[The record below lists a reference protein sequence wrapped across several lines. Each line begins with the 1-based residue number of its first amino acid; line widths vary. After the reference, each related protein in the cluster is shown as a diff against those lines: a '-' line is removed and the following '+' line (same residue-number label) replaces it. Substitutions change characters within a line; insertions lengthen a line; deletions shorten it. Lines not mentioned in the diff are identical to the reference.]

1 MVYMGVYH
9 LKPNYCGVLSTLMH
23 LKPNYCGIKNPIF
36 VVSLFSRLLLCTVY
50 T

>member
-23 LKPNYCGIKNPIF
+23 LKPNYCGIKNPII
-36 VVSLFSRLLLCTVY
+36 VVLKTQFLW
-50 T
+50 